1 MYIMQ
6 YNYFIHDT
14 KQIKQANVDIRYVKT
29 YETVQILAILMLIK
43 IGLMDLT

>member
-1 MYIMQ
+1 MQ

-14 KQIKQANVDIRYVKT
+14 KQIKQASVDNHYVKT
-29 YETVQILAILMLIK
+29 YKTVQILAILMLIK